1 MTYKTWHPWLV
12 LFILLIPHVIIVDI
26 SFTEEIG
33 GWLCS
38 YFDGVLD
45 GIWVRSFLNFP
56 VRFLLDI
63 YHDISHSVLC
73 VGNFFFVLI
82 GLIAGWLPS

>member
-1 MTYKTWHPWLV
+1 MINVVLEIWLTK
-12 LFILLIPHVIIVDI
+12 LDIRDLYFFILLIPHVIIVDI

-45 GIWVRSFLNFP
+45 GI
-56 VRFLLDI
+56 
-63 YHDISHSVLC
+63 
-73 VGNFFFVLI
+73 
-82 GLIAGWLPS
+82 